1 MKPKSDKKRFGGI
14 SEKIVISAVF
24 ILLQFAVLFV
34 MMYKLKTWA
43 FWINTACSILSVI
56 FVVIIIGKRQN
67 PSYKLA
73 WVSFILI
80 VPIFAVP
87 VYLLWGNSLM
97 APMFKRRLIAEKR
110 ASAPFLKQ
118 EEAVKSRLEYADIFH
133 ARQST
138 YLKGESGFPVYT
150 NTEVEYLSPGEKFF
164 PRFLEELRRAEH
176 FIFLEFYII
185 AEGKMWSEVY
195 EILKEKARSGVE
207 IKIIF
212 DDLGSASRQYKTF
225 ESGLKRTGIK
235 VSVFNPIKPS
245 FDIFL
250 NNRNH
255 RKIAVIDGK
264 VAFTG
269 GINIADEYINHIER
283 FGYWMD
289 CAACFKGDAVRSF
302 TVMFAEMWNAINRR
316 GKLQLPGRYIVDIFP
331 KSEGFVQP
339 YCDDPM
345 SKNNPAEG
353 LYMQILNSAQK
364 YVYIASP
371 YLILDNEMLSC
382 LCGAARSGIDVRI
395 ITPKKYD
402 KWYVHPVTQY
412 YYSELLEAG
421 IKIYEFTS
429 GFIHSK
435 LFVSD
440 DSVATIGTVNMDYR
454 SFFFNFECGAWMCN
468 VRAVHD
474 IKKHILKIIEDSEE
488 ITLNKWKKRP
498 VRERFKQFVLHLL
511 SPFM

>member
-14 SEKIVISAVF
+14 SEKILISAVF

-34 MMYKLKTWA
+34 TMYKLNEWA
-43 FWINTACSILSVI
+43 FWINTACRVLSII
-56 FVVIIIGKRQN
+56 FVIIIIGKRQN
-67 PSYKLA
+67 PSYKLM
-73 WVSFILI
+73 WVAFILTF
-80 VPIFAVP
+80 PIFAVP
-87 VYLLWGNSLM
+87 VYLIWGNSLI
-97 APMFKRRLIAEKR
+97 APRFKKRLVSQRRLC
-110 ASAPFLKQ
+110 APFLKQ
-118 EEAVKSRLEYADIFH
+118 DKSVKSRLNYADIFH

-138 YLKGESGFPVYT
+138 YLQKESGFPVYSG
-150 NTEVEYLSPGEKFF
+150 TEAEYLSPGEKFF

-185 AEGKMWSEVY
+185 AEGKMWSEIY
-195 EILKEKARSGVE
+195 EILKEKAKKGVE
-207 IKIIF
+207 VKIIF

-225 ESGLKRTGIK
+225 ESALQKNGIK

-302 TVMFAEMWNAINRR
+302 TVMFAEMWNAINKR
-316 GKLQLPGRYIVDIFP
+316 GKIELPGRYIVDIFP

-339 YCDDPM
+339 YCDDPIG
-345 SKNNPAEG
+345 KQNPAEG
-353 LYMQILNSAQK
+353 LYMQILNSAQR

-371 YLILDNEMLSC
+371 YLILDNEMITC

-395 ITPKKYD
+395 VTPKKHD

-421 IKIYEFTS
+421 VKIYEFTP
-429 GFIHSK
+429 GFMHSK
-435 LFVSD
+435 IFVSD
-440 DSVATIGTVNMDYR
+440 DSVATIGSVNMDYR
-454 SFFFNFECGAWMCN
+454 SFFFNFECGAWMCKLQ
-468 VRAVHD
+468 AVFD
-474 IKKHILKIIEDSEE
+474 IKKHMLRIIEDSEE
-488 ITLNKWKKRP
+488 ITLKAWKKRP
-498 VRERFKQFVLHLL
+498 IKEKLKQFILHLF